1 MTSITVYTHNGLNAG
16 FRVFGHSG
24 YETSGKDIVCAGI
37 SALTINFIN
46 SVEEFMD
53 DRFVCSSN
61 EEDGMIDFKFEQEPS
76 KESQVLLDSLV
87 FGLENLANDY
97 KEFISLEF
105 REV

>member
-1 MTSITVYTHNGLNAG
+1 MTNITVYKQDDIFTG
-16 FRVFGHSG
+16 FKVFGHSG
-24 YETSGKDIVCAGI
+24 YEDAGKDIVCAGI

-53 DRFVCSSN
+53 DRFVVNSN
-61 EEDGMIDFKFEQEPS
+61 EEDGMIDFKFEEKPS

-87 FGLENLANDY
+87 FGLENLAKDY

>member
-1 MTSITVYTHNGLNAG
+1 MTSITVYKQNDIFTG
-16 FRVFGHSG
+16 FKVSGHSG
-24 YETSGKDIVCAGI
+24 YEDSGKDIVCAGI
-37 SALTINFIN
+37 SALTIKFIN

-61 EEDGMIDFKFEQEPS
+61 EEDGVIDFKFESEPS

>member
-1 MTSITVYTHNGLNAG
+1 MTSITVYKQNDIFTG
-16 FRVFGHSG
+16 FKVSGHSG
-24 YETSGKDIVCAGI
+24 YEESGKDIVCAGI

-53 DRFVCSSN
+53 DRFVVNTN
-61 EEDGMIDFKFEQEPS
+61 EEDGMIDFKFESEPS

-87 FGLENLANDY
+87 FGLENLAKDY

>member
-1 MTSITVYTHNGLNAG
+1 MTNITVYKANDLYIG
-16 FRVFGHSG
+16 FKVFGHSG
-24 YETSGKDIVCAGI
+24 YEESGKDIVCAGI

-61 EEDGMIDFKFEQEPS
+61 EEDGMIDFKFESQPS

-87 FGLENLANDY
+87 FGLENLAKDY

>member
-1 MTSITVYTHNGLNAG
+1 MTNITVYTKNDLYIG
-16 FRVFGHSG
+16 FKVSGHSG
-24 YETSGKDIVCAGI
+24 YAEEGKDIVCAGI

-53 DRFVCSSN
+53 DRFVVKTN
-61 EEDGMIDFKFEQEPS
+61 EEDGMIDFIFENTPS
-76 KESQVLLDSLV
+76 KESQTLLDSLV
-87 FGLENLANDY
+87 FGLKNLEKDY

>member
-1 MTSITVYTHNGLNAG
+1 MTNITVYKANDLYIG
-16 FRVFGHSG
+16 FKVSGHTG
-24 YETSGKDIVCAGI
+24 YEDAGKDIVCAGI

-53 DRFVCSSN
+53 DRFVVNTN
-61 EEDGMIDFKFEQEPS
+61 EEDGMIDFKFEENPS

-87 FGLENLANDY
+87 FGLVNLAKEY

>member
-1 MTSITVYTHNGLNAG
+1 MTNITIYKSNDLNIG

-24 YETSGKDIVCAGI
+24 YDDSGKDIVCAGI

-53 DRFVCSSN
+53 DRFVVTTN
-61 EEDGMIDFKFEQEPS
+61 EEDGMIDFKFESEPS

-87 FGLENLANDY
+87 FGLENLEKDY

>member
-1 MTSITVYTHNGLNAG
+1 MTSITVYTQNGLNAG

-46 SVEEFMD
+46 SIEEFMD
-53 DRFVCSSN
+53 DRFVVNTN
-61 EEDGMIDFKFEQEPS
+61 EEDGMIDFKFEDTPS
-76 KESQVLLDSLV
+76 KESQVLIDSLV
-87 FGLENLANDY
+87 LGLENLEKDY
-97 KEFISLEF
+97 KDFISLEF

>member
-1 MTSITVYTHNGLNAG
+1 MTNITVYKADNLYIG
-16 FRVFGHSG
+16 FKVFGHSG
-24 YETSGKDIVCAGI
+24 YDESGRDIVCAGI

-53 DRFVCSSN
+53 DRFVVKTN
-61 EEDGMIDFKFEQEPS
+61 EEDGMIDFKFESEPS

-87 FGLENLANDY
+87 FGLENLAKDY

>member
-1 MTSITVYTHNGLNAG
+1 MTNITIYKQDDIFTG
-16 FRVFGHSG
+16 FKVSGHTG
-24 YETSGKDIVCAGI
+24 YEESGKDIVCAGI

-61 EEDGMIDFKFEQEPS
+61 EEDGMIEFKFEEQPS

-87 FGLENLANDY
+87 FGLENLAKDY

>member
-1 MTSITVYTHNGLNAG
+1 MTNITIYKQDDIFTG
-16 FRVFGHSG
+16 FMVSGHTG
-24 YETSGKDIVCAGI
+24 YEDAGKDIVCAGI

-53 DRFVCSSN
+53 DRFVVNTN
-61 EEDGMIDFKFEQEPS
+61 EEDGMIDFKFEENPS

-87 FGLENLANDY
+87 FGLENLAKDY

>member
-1 MTSITVYTHNGLNAG
+1 MTSITVYKANDLYIG
-16 FRVFGHSG
+16 FKVSGHSG
-24 YETSGKDIVCAGI
+24 CEESGKDIVCAGI

-61 EEDGMIDFKFEQEPS
+61 EADGMIEFKFEEQPS

-87 FGLENLANDY
+87 FGFENLANDY

>member
-1 MTSITVYTHNGLNAG
+1 MTNITVYKADNLYIG
-16 FRVFGHSG
+16 FKVFGHSG
-24 YETSGKDIVCAGI
+24 YDESGRDIVCAGI

-53 DRFVCSSN
+53 DRFIVKTN
-61 EEDGMIDFKFEQEPS
+61 EEDGMIDFKFESKPS

-87 FGLENLANDY
+87 FGLENLAKDY
-97 KEFISLEF
+97 KEFISFEF